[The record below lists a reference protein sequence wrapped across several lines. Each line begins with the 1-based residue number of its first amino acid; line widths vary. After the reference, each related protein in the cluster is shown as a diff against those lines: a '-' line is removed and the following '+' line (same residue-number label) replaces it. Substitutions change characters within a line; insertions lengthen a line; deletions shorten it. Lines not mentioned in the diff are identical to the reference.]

1 VHWSPSLHHRSGYA
15 GLGPA
20 ELKPYYLN
28 WILSGG
34 HMLYILRP
42 VPGTAHPSTF
52 KLVSDC
58 DVQGV
63 MDGEAFEGRENDFPD
78 VYIV

>member
-1 VHWSPSLHHRSGYA
+1 
-15 GLGPA
+15 
-20 ELKPYYLN
+20 
-28 WILSGG
+28 
-34 HMLYILRP
+34 MLYILRP